1 MYKSL
6 ILPSAKRDIE
16 ESARWYDKK
25 LKGLGKRF
33 IGEVR
38 EKVNF
43 IKQNPEASNLRY
55 DNVRTAVLN
64 IFPFM
69 IHYIIDEINKYV
81 IITAVLHTSRNPDL
95 WKE

>member
-16 ESARWYDKK
+16 EAARWYDKK
-25 LKGLGKRF
+25 QKGLGKRF

-43 IKQNPEASNLRY
+43 IKQNPEACNLRY

>member
-1 MYKSL
+1 MYKPL

-16 ESARWYDKK
+16 EAARWYDKK
-25 LKGLGKRF
+25 QKGLGKRF

-43 IKQNPEASNLRY
+43 IKQNPEACNLRY

-64 IFPFM
+64 VFPFM
-69 IHYIIDEINKYV
+69 IHYIIDEINKYL